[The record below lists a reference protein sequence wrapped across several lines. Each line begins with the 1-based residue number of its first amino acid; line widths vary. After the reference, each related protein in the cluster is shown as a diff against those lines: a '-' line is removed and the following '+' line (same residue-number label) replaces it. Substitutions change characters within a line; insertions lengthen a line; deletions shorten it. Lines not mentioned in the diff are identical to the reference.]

1 MILIVGPSGAV
12 GLPLIQELV
21 RKNAK
26 IRALSSSDASAT
38 RLRGLGVSDVMR
50 GDFRNTDDVKRAM
63 SGVDNVCLI
72 PPRFQEDELDIGKRV
87 VDAAVGEGV
96 SHFLFSS
103 AYHAQMEDLG
113 HHWQKLRLE
122 EYLINTDLKVT
133 VVQPSMFM
141 QNIRVEW
148 PKIVET
154 GLYARP
160 YSPDSLMNVIDT
172 EDLAEAMARIL
183 LEPAFQGA
191 SYELCGADLL
201 SHAQMAEII
210 SGELGQ
216 EVTAVQRG
224 LSEWRAWAQERNWTD
239 YAIETYSAM
248 CRHYDA
254 HGYKYGN
261 DIILKAIIGRSA
273 TSYRDFIQ
281 RFIKADTP

>member
-12 GLPLIQELV
+12 GLPLIQELL
-21 RKNAK
+21 RKNAEV
-26 IRALSSSDASAT
+26 RALSSSDASAAN
-38 RLRGLGVSDVMR
+38 LRDLGVADVVR
-50 GDFRNTDDVKRAM
+50 GDFRNTKDVKQAM

-103 AYHAQMEDLG
+103 AYHAQIEDLG

-122 EYLINTDLKVT
+122 EYLINTDLRVS

-148 PKIVET
+148 PKILET

-160 YSPDSLMNVIDT
+160 YSPDSLMNIIDT
-172 EDLAEAMARIL
+172 ADLAVAMARIL

-191 SYELCGADLL
+191 TYELCGGELL
-201 SHAQMAEII
+201 SHTQMAEII
-210 SGELGQ
+210 SAELGQ
-216 EVTAVQRG
+216 EVTAVQRD
-224 LSEWRAWAQERNWTD
+224 LSEWQAWAQDRNWSA

-261 DIILKAIIGRSA
+261 DITLKAILGRPA
-273 TSYRDFIQ
+273 ASYRDFIQ
-281 RFIKADTP
+281 RFVADNTP